1 MWVSTLLD
9 VCRLMGNYPIS
20 YMNIVSTGDREGVDD
35 VAWWVGV
42 LSLLVGILNA

>member
-20 YMNIVSTGDREGVDD
+20 YINIAYKAAESGYPRGKLRRAVVYLQR
-35 VAWWVGV
+35 VA
-42 LSLLVGILNA
+42 LLA

>member
-20 YMNIVSTGDREGVDD
+20 YINIAYKAARKQDEQPDNNVP
-35 VAWWVGV
+35 VADEVNGA
-42 LSLLVGILNA
+42 S